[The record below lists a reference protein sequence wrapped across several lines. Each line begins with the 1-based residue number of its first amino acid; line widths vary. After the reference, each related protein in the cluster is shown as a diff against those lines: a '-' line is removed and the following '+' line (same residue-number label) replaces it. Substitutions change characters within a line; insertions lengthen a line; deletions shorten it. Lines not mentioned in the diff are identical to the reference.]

1 MSTPE
6 PVERSDDDLVR
17 LVTRDSQ
24 SREGQIAASELL
36 GRYQRRV
43 YLWCHRIV
51 RDPERARDLTQ
62 DVLVNA
68 WRAMPSF
75 EGRSKFS
82 SWLFV
87 IARNRCFNALA
98 SPSLLRDD
106 ETDPDQVA
114 ISRPD
119 PARQWEEQVAEDEVL
134 ALLNEHLDPD
144 ERTAL
149 WMRCYERFAVE
160 DITETLRLEGATG
173 ARALLQRARRK
184 LRAALESRSKEKE
197 RT

>member
-6 PVERSDDDLVR
+6 PVERSDDELVR
-17 LVTRDSQ
+17 LVARDAQ
-24 SREGQIAASELL
+24 SREGQLAASELL

-87 IARNRCFNALA
+87 IARNRCFNGLA

-114 ISRPD
+114 TSRPD

-134 ALLNEHLDPD
+134 ALLNEHLGPD

-149 WMRCYERFAVE
+149 WMRCYERLAVE
-160 DITETLRLEGATG
+160 DITEVLRLEGATG

-184 LRAALESRSKEKE
+184 LRAALDDRTRE
-197 RT
+197 RDRT

>member
-1 MSTPE
+1 MSTPDSA
-6 PVERSDDDLVR
+6 ERSDDELVR
-17 LVTRDSQ
+17 LVAQDPHGRSAQ
-24 SREGQIAASELL
+24 AAASELL

-68 WRAMPSF
+68 WRALPSF

-98 SPSLLRDD
+98 SPSLVRDED
-106 ETDPDQVA
+106 VEPDQIA
-114 ISRPD
+114 IPRPD
-119 PARQWEEQVAEDEVL
+119 PALQWEQQVDEDEVL
-134 ALLNEHLDPD
+134 ALLNEHLDAD
-144 ERTAL
+144 ERSAL
-149 WMRCYERFAVE
+149 WMRCYERLSVE
-160 DITETLRLEGATG
+160 DITQLLHLEGVTG

-184 LRAALESRSKEKE
+184 LRAALAGRPSKRE